1 MSTGHH
7 VTPLLHGTP
16 TGQDVA
22 VKCHCWWV
30 RLQCCRTRSWWKDKP
45 ATTGLTSARQ
55 PDATSLQTSSLKVAA
70 IWITS
75 LPSASQRSTRLIL
88 CREVT
93 LLSEPCPPSL
103 LLPLATTRPYHCV
116 IVQPGPQ
123 LLVELIRC
131 WTDDAEAVPS
141 AEHSGIGEETLLLR
155 LVPERRQA
163 ATPAPSVGIFA
174 LSLTS

>member
-1 MSTGHH
+1 MGLIVRSTGHH

-30 RLQCCRTRSWWKDKP
+30 MLQCCRTRIWWKDKP

-93 LLSEPCPPSL
+93 LLSEPCPPL
-103 LLPLATTRPYHCV
+103 YYCPLLPPGHLTVLSCSLAHSSWWSLSGAGLTMRRP
-116 IVQPGPQ
+116 
-123 LLVELIRC
+123 
-131 WTDDAEAVPS
+131 S
-141 AEHSGIGEETLLLR
+141 
-155 LVPERRQA
+155 RQQSIA
-163 ATPAPSVGIFA
+163 A
-174 LSLTS
+174 